1 MIIRIAKV
9 CADGNK
15 LYFQK
20 DRLFPVDRLSGWQ
33 IKSTSFRNF

>member
-20 DRLFPVDRLSGWQ
+20 DRLFPVDRQAVRLADE
-33 IKSTSFRNF
+33 IY